1 MLEVDLEQLRDK
13 LKDRKYAED
22 LYSALCNNEFTKE
35 GKEWSC
41 TWRYAGGM
49 IARLRGEGED
59 YLDYYCIGNEGNI
72 TEQVKED
79 LEALGWLRLI
89 EV

>member
-1 MLEVDLEQLRDK
+1 MLEIDLEQLRDK

-22 LYSALCNNEFTKE
+22 LYGALCNNEFIKD

-59 YLDYYCIGNEGNI
+59 YLDYYCTGNEGFI
-72 TEQVKED
+72 TEEVKKD
-79 LEALGWLRLI
+79 LETLGWL
-89 EV
+89 